1 MLQPAPLIL
10 QHIRTYA
17 KKTRKL
23 LGVYDCLPCELFR
36 INGGVNVI
44 LRDFETQRS
53 KGRSAF
59 DVVLDSNGLVQ
70 PSAGNHFLGPNG
82 MSLRPNGPFLQE
94 IIRTFRNDNTV
105 IYRLPKGLEVK
116 SRQLKL
122 LWEHTD
128 HHSLQTTVPIE
139 LDALNEKLTALCL
152 EAAEKMTREEF
163 EKRYPFDDCI

>member
-1 MLQPAPLIL
+1 MLKPTPLIL
-10 QHIRTYA
+10 QHIRTYV

-23 LGVYDCLPCELFR
+23 LGVYDRLPCDLFR

-53 KGRSAF
+53 KGRSSF

-70 PSAGNHFLGPNG
+70 PSTGDCFNGPNG

-105 IYRLPKGLEVK
+105 IYRLPKGVELK
-116 SRQLKL
+116 SRQLRL

-139 LDALNEKLTALCL
+139 LDVLNEKLTALCL
-152 EAAEKMTREEF
+152 ETGEKMTKTEF
-163 EKRYPFDDCI
+163 EKKYPFDDCI